1 MKKVLSIILF
11 VITIWYIM
19 PVKYSFINKDEISLK
34 CTDTE
39 AEETDELKK
48 DKTKEFI
55 CHSSETPIAF
65 TKKTALITTAVSY
78 NSSLHHTV
86 ETPPPDRA

>member
-1 MKKVLSIILF
+1 
-11 VITIWYIM
+11 M

-39 AEETDELKK
+39 GEETDELKK

-55 CHSSETPIAF
+55 GNGREMHITF